1 MITTAELYISCI
13 QRNFINPKFV
23 GENPVIVLVTTEAR
37 LCKCSLYL
45 TMVLKQRIGVIYK
58 VRVVR
63 VIKSCQ
69 KLYNS
74 HIFYFQF
81 DALFQTFTKIIQI
94 QQFFKKQF
102 GTIG

>member
-45 TMVLKQRIGVIYK
+45 TMVLKQRIGVISTVV
-58 VRVVR
+58 VRRVR

-69 KLYNS
+69 KFILSITVIYFIF
-74 HIFYFQF
+74 HIDASFQN
-81 DALFQTFTKIIQI
+81 FTKIIQI
-94 QQFFKKQF
+94 
-102 GTIG
+102 